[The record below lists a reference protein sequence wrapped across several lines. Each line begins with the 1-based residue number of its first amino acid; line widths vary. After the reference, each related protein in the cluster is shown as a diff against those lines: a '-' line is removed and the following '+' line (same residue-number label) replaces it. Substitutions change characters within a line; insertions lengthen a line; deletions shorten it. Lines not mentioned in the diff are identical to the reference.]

1 MARSWSLELPRRPGN
16 WVGCMVN
23 RRLDL
28 PPARPGA
35 LFENIRRVADHG
47 ELQMVV
53 WGWRGGEDAVVC
65 TGLNIV
71 IVQGQFFV
79 LLNTSKPGSESGPSA
94 PKQAKSPFQRPG
106 QRSHHPNQNKLTPH
120 PIDKYRNPNQRT
132 TSLNN
137 LQPIHSP
144 TQNKPNSKQA
154 QLNEPTA
161 RHPTGA
167 TWCGLATVDLGTR
180 GDGLPGLWRRS
191 GDAHRAVTAVN
202 TLHFHQ
208 RSLLV
213 GLTAEAYEPITTGL
227 ARHGRPVGCTYT

>member
-1 MARSWSLELPRRPGN
+1 
-16 WVGCMVN
+16 MVN

-106 QRSHHPNQNKLTPH
+106 QRSYQPNQTKLAPH

-137 LQPIHSP
+137 LQPIHSS
-144 TQNKPNSKQA
+144 TQSKPNSKQA
-154 QLNEPTA
+154 QLKTSPTQSKPDSKQAQLNKPTA
-161 RHPTGA
+161 RHPTSA
-167 TWCGLATVDLGTR
+167 TCCGLATVDLGTR

-213 GLTAEAYEPITTGL
+213 GLIAEAYEPITTGL